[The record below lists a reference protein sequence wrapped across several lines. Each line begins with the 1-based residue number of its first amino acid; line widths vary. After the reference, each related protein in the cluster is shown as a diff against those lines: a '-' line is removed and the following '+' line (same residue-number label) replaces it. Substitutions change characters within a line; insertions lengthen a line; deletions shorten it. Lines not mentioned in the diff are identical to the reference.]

1 MRYKHLKN
9 ADVDVSVIGV
19 GTWSIGAGNY
29 GEVEDQQ
36 SIAAIRAMIDNG
48 VNLIDTAPAYG
59 GGRAERVV
67 GQAIKG
73 YDRSKLLI
81 STKYGVGNTSLKYKL
96 FSMNEHEMDLQAAK
110 GFRDASFNNVLFE
123 CEQSLRRLDT
133 DYLDFYFCHWP
144 DLDTPF
150 EETAKALNFLKKEGK
165 IRFVGLS
172 NFNEEQITEFEKYCK
187 VDVIQ
192 PPYSM
197 VVRRDEELIKWAFDR
212 GIDSMTYG
220 SLGAGILTG
229 TFREVPNFEPGD
241 PRNGFYPFFKEP
253 YFSQVME
260 LLKVMDGVSEELG
273 GKPLA
278 QITINWSTQKD
289 YVSMALCGVRTP
301 EEAAE
306 NCAAFEWSLNDDQM
320 KRISEAVEKYCN
332 FGSEVAR

>member
-1 MRYKHLKN
+1 MRFKHLKN

-19 GTWSIGAGNY
+19 GTWSIGAGTY

-59 GGRAERVV
+59 AGRAEKVV
-67 GQAIKG
+67 GEAIKG

-81 STKYGVGNTSLKYKL
+81 STKCSGGVNTLAYKKAIASGVEDPGRPAGTLSFENVLYECEVSLK
-96 FSMNEHEMDLQAAK
+96 
-110 GFRDASFNNVLFE
+110 
-123 CEQSLRRLDT
+123 RLGT
-133 DYLDFYFCHWP
+133 DYVDFYFCHWP
-144 DLDTPF
+144 DPTTPI
-150 EETAKALNFLKKEGK
+150 EETAKAFTLLKKEGK
-165 IRFVGLS
+165 IRFVGVS
-172 NFNEEQITEFEKYCK
+172 NFNEEQIMEFEKYCK

-197 VVRRDEELIKWAFDR
+197 VVRRDEELIKWAFNR
-212 GIDSMTYG
+212 GIDAMTYG

-229 TFREVPNFEPGD
+229 TFREVPTFGERD

-278 QITINWSTQKD
+278 QIAINWSTQKE

-301 EEAAE
+301 EEAIE

-332 FGSEVAR
+332 FGSEIAR

>member
-19 GTWSIGAGNY
+19 GTWSIGAGTY
-29 GEVEDQQ
+29 GDVEDQQ
-36 SIAAIRAMIDNG
+36 SVAAIRAMIDNG

-59 GGRAERVV
+59 GGRAEKVV
-67 GQAIKG
+67 GEAIKG

-81 STKYGVGNTSLKYKL
+81 STKCAIGTTTLS
-96 FSMNEHEMDLQAAK
+96 AK
-110 GFRDASFNNVLFE
+110 RCLAEGKDPFTQGPGRDATFENILYE
-123 CEQSLRRLDT
+123 CEQSLRRLGT
-133 DYLDFYFCHWP
+133 DYVDFLFIHWP
-144 DLDTPF
+144 DPVTPY
-150 EETAKALNFLKKEGK
+150 EETAKAFNYLKKEGK
-165 IRFVGLS
+165 VRFVGLS
-172 NFNEEQITEFEKYCK
+172 NFNEEQIMEFEKYCK

-197 VVRRDEELIKWAFDR
+197 VVRRDEELIKWAYER

-229 TFREVPNFEPGD
+229 TFREVPTFGERD

-278 QITINWSTQKD
+278 QITINWTTQKD
-289 YVSMALCGVRTP
+289 YISMALCGVRTP
-301 EEAAE
+301 AEAVE
-306 NCAAFEWSLNDDQM
+306 NCAAFDWSLNEDQM

-332 FGSEVAR
+332 FGREIAH